1 MTSCLYIT
9 DQAKV
14 MQVGRRLAVRQQ
26 DLTLRHIVNM
36 KHAEAAPDERWSVM
50 SAIIVIMQ
58 HFVSVIRMHDDFTG
72 SMWQIE

>member
-1 MTSCLYIT
+1 
-9 DQAKV
+9 
-14 MQVGRRLAVRQQ
+14 MQVGRRLAVHQQ

-58 HFVSVIRMHDDFTG
+58 HLTHHVSVIRMHDDFTG